1 MVSEILLILYLI
13 FAVFVGVK
21 LYGKTNSWLSELDR
35 ITPPIVETG
44 KALKYGFLAFG
55 GAAVLELLV
64 LYPISSDAGLL
75 FLPLVAGFVEEGA
88 KLSPYL
94 RGGDELYRWR
104 LTVKVALI
112 FAVIEAVLYGIT
124 LFFSGNI
131 LGALLRIVVVMYHVS
146 FTAIALEDALKGSLL
161 SGYLKAALLHTL
173 YDAPPVFVTL
183 AISDLSPP
191 LASIMGIAAIVYT
204 YYHVDEAFGVAHR
217 MARRALEERKKK
229 AQEFWNE
236 RGGISFS
243 EDDGMEFTSSP

>member
-35 ITPPIVETG
+35 ITPIVETG

-173 YDAPPVFVTL
+173 YDAPVFVTL
-183 AISDLSPP
+183 AISDLSP

-236 RGGISFS
+236 RGISFS